1 MNLNRRRFHL
11 RQVVIHLRRNHAFA
25 QQNVRTHQPQ
35 GIRDDGV
42 EIKHAADNAFI
53 FPHQRTNPANDFA
66 RALTVGHHV
75 LQQLLQQNRVNVA
88 ALEKTSRGRGIVSD
102 GGKRLIQFVRDRSG
116 HFPHQRHAIQMC
128 QLFALYLQLEAGLLL
143 RADINR
149 YPDKFQKT
157 SVLVLQTPSAHDD
170 PAGLAVRQN
179 ESVLRFEDS
188 VRSARAIKS
197 GVERGSFIRM
207 HARADQVASQR
218 QLGIK
223 SVNLAPFVTHPSG
236 VLFGIDDPK
245 GQIGRFRREI
255 DACITLAQGLL
266 PSLALDRDSRDV
278 RGDLGQSCFFCVGT
292 ALFLPIHCKRSKDIT
307 FWREDRRRPTC
318 AQTANLRQMA
328 VISPKRIGH
337 HIGHHHRPL

>member
-1 MNLNRRRFHL
+1 MDHRRPNRLQPIHWNYSCRLAFRVAARGGEAEKETRSAIRSVFRADRATVHFNNGANNGQSHAHSGLLGGKEMIEHFLRPVLRQAGAEIAHTDFRAISAERTGSNDDSAFGGRERFDGVERIHYQVEQDLLNLDWRRFHL
-11 RQVVIHLRRNHAFA
+11 WQVVIHLGRNHAFA

-53 FPHQRTNPANDFA
+53 FPHQRTNPAKDFD

-128 QLFALYLQLEAGLLL
+128 QLFALYLQLEVGLLL

-157 SVLVLQTPSAHDD
+157 SVLVL
-170 PAGLAVRQN
+170 
-179 ESVLRFEDS
+179 
-188 VRSARAIKS
+188 
-197 GVERGSFIRM
+197 
-207 HARADQVASQR
+207 
-218 QLGIK
+218 
-223 SVNLAPFVTHPSG
+223 
-236 VLFGIDDPK
+236 
-245 GQIGRFRREI
+245 
-255 DACITLAQGLL
+255 
-266 PSLALDRDSRDV
+266 
-278 RGDLGQSCFFCVGT
+278 
-292 ALFLPIHCKRSKDIT
+292 
-307 FWREDRRRPTC
+307 
-318 AQTANLRQMA
+318 
-328 VISPKRIGH
+328 
-337 HIGHHHRPL
+337 